1 MPALSAVALLAL
13 IAAFCGFAVQSTP
26 VPSGKDEAPTSFSA
40 GRAKEHIEQIARAP
54 HPSGSEAADR
64 VRAHVEGELRK
75 LGLNPSVQE
84 ATEVL
89 PGSAASHLA
98 GRVHNITATVPGR
111 SSTGR
116 ILLVAHTDSTSSGP
130 GASDDGLG
138 VGAVLEIARVLKAGE
153 RTRNDVVLLFTDAEE
168 IGQLGARAYVR
179 NTPTLDPRRDVV
191 INIDARG
198 TTGPAV
204 MFQTGERSAG
214 VVGALGDRPPVT
226 TSLAD
231 EVYRL
236 LPNETDFTHFRDA
249 GLTGLNFAVIGGSS
263 RYHSTE
269 DDIEHLDSGSLQDL
283 GATALSA
290 TRSLAGAD
298 LEQVA
303 GASDA
308 TWFNV
313 GPVLVRYPAGAV
325 LPLAG
330 AALLAAVAA
339 GWYARRR
346 RALRPRKVAV
356 AAAAFPLVLVAAGA
370 IGWASWQVLLL
381 VKPAYGRFTHGDPYR
396 PELIVAAMVLLVVA
410 VAWGWTRWA
419 RTRTTP
425 VESLAAV
432 LVWLVALAVATAL
445 ALPGACYLFTW
456 TALAGAAALALTVRL
471 AEESPWRPVAL
482 ALPGLPAAVLIVP
495 LVVLLFPAVQL
506 VSAAA
511 PLVFA
516 ALVAVLLLL
525 PPAHLAGRPRAG
537 LAIGLALAL
546 SGVALLG
553 VGAAVDGTDRGH
565 PLPVSLMY
573 ARDLDRSRAYWVSEN
588 ADPDSWV
595 AHYTDGAGTSDLE
608 KSIPALPAPPGGH
621 LVGDAPAVA
630 VAEPVVRTVSDERV
644 ADGRRLTLSVSAER
658 GRSVLTALYVDTSS
672 TEVVKANLAGAPGG
686 SGEMPGGENRS
697 YTATPWKWGFVHAA
711 PPAEGFTL
719 TLTVRGDGPV
729 RLLAMTEEAGL
740 PASALDRPLPGDRA
754 YFADEAGLSLASR
767 TYTF

>member
-26 VPSGKDEAPTSFSA
+26 LPVGKDESPTSFSA
-40 GRAKEHIEQIARAP
+40 GRAKEHIEHIATAP
-54 HPSGSEAADR
+54 HPSGSAAADR
-64 VRAHVEGELRK
+64 VRAYVENELRK

-89 PGSAASHLA
+89 PGSTASHLA

-111 SSTGR
+111 SSTGKV
-116 ILLVAHTDSTSSGP
+116 LLVAHTDSTSSGP

-138 VGAVLEIARVLKAGE
+138 VGAVLEIARILGSGE
-153 RTRNDVVLLFTDAEE
+153 RPRNDVVLLFTDAEE

-179 NTPTLDPRRDVV
+179 NTPALDPRRDVV
-191 INIDARG
+191 INLDARG

-204 MFQTGERSAG
+204 MFQTGDRSSG
-214 VVGALGDRPPVT
+214 VVGALGDRPPVA

-269 DDIEHLDSGSLQDL
+269 DDIEHVDSGSLQDL
-283 GATALSA
+283 GSTVLSA
-290 TRSLAGAD
+290 TRDLAGAD
-298 LEQVA
+298 LERVA
-303 GASDA
+303 GASDS

-330 AALLAAVAA
+330 AALLAALAA
-339 GWYARRR
+339 AWHARRR
-346 RALRPRKVAV
+346 RALRVRKAAL

-370 IGWASWQVLLL
+370 VGWASWQLLLL
-381 VKPAYGRFTHGDPYR
+381 VKPAYARFTHGDPYR
-396 PELIVAAMVLLVVA
+396 PELIVAGLVLLVIG
-410 VAWGWTRWA
+410 VAWCWSRWTR
-419 RTRTTP
+419 TRSTP

-432 LVWLVALAVATAL
+432 LAWLVALALATAL
-445 ALPGACYLFTW
+445 VLPGAAYLFTW
-456 TALAGAAALALTVRL
+456 TALAGAGALALTPRL
-471 AEESPWRPVAL
+471 VEDSPWRPVAL

-506 VSAAA
+506 AAA
-511 PLVFA
+511 AVPLLFVVLVA
-516 ALVAVLLLL
+516 ALSLL
-525 PPAHLAGRPRAG
+525 PAAHLAGRPRTG
-537 LAIGLALAL
+537 LAIGLALAV
-546 SGVALLG
+546 SGVSLVG
-553 VGAAVDGTDRGH
+553 VGAVVDGTDRGH

-573 ARDLDRSRAYWVSEN
+573 ARDLDRSRAHWVSEN

-595 AHYTDGAGTSDLE
+595 AHYTDGERTSDLE
-608 KSIPALPAPPGGH
+608 NSIPALPAPPGGH
-621 LVGDAPAVA
+621 LVGDAPTVT
-630 VAEPVVRTVSDERV
+630 VAEPVVRAVSDERV
-644 ADGRRLTLSVSAER
+644 SGGRRLTLAVSAER
-658 GRSVLTALYVDTSS
+658 GRSVLTALYVDTTS
-672 TEVVKANLAGAPGG
+672 TEVVKASLAGAPGG
-686 SGEMPGGENRS
+686 SGELPGGENRG

-719 TLTVRGDGPV
+719 TLTVRGDAPV

-740 PASALDRPLPGDRA
+740 PAAALDRPLPGDRA